1 MIRRAAFAIVLA
13 SAAACAKHDDP
24 ARKIAEAPVAAP
36 APASTGLATITG
48 RAPASEPHHPVVVT
62 LDPRSPRTFPPQDD
76 VPVMDQANLTFSPEL
91 LLVRTGQPVE
101 FHNSDETLHN
111 VRVSHQET
119 RTSAFNVAIP
129 TGEVYTYSFDKDG
142 FYSVGCDI
150 HPEMSASIFASSSPF
165 AGVVDGEGVFSFADV
180 PPGVWTVTVY
190 AMGNRLQKDVDVAAG
205 AATVNVP

>member
-1 MIRRAAFAIVLA
+1 LIRRAALAIVLA
-13 SAAACAKHDDP
+13 AAAACGKHDGP
-24 ARKIAEAPVAAP
+24 APAMAGAPAGAP
-36 APASTGLATITG
+36 APANTGLATITG
-48 RAPASEPHHPVVVT
+48 HAPASEPHHPVVVT
-62 LDPRSPRTFPPQDD
+62 LEPRSARTFPAQDD
-76 VPVMDQANLTFSPEL
+76 IPVMDQANLTFSPEL

-165 AGVVDGEGVFSFADV
+165 AGIVDNEGAFSFPDV
-180 PPGVWTVTVY
+180 PPGAWTVTVY
-190 AMGNRLQKDVDVAAG
+190 AKGNRLQKDVDVAAG
-205 AATVNVP
+205 ATTISIP